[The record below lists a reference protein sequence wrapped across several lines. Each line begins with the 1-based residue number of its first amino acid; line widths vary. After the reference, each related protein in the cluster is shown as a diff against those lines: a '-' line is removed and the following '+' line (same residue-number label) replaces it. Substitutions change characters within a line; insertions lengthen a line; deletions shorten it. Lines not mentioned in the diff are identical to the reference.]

1 MSIVSSLYIGA
12 SGLLSNSLELE
23 VVGDN
28 VANSNTIGFKGS
40 RAAFADVLGDSIMG
54 GSIIGGHGDLGLGVR
69 AQTVQKI
76 FSQGSL
82 TSTGIATD
90 IAVQGPGLFVVD
102 SPNGPLYTR
111 NGQFTLNQDGL
122 LTTLDGLRVQGY
134 PADANGVVATGAA
147 LSDLQLADASSPPL
161 ATANLVMRANL
172 DSQAPVL
179 GLPFDPNDPANTSNF
194 STTMT
199 IYDSMGAAHDIDVHY
214 VNLGGGVWEWHAVTD
229 GANVDGGTPGVPFE
243 FGSGTLDF
251 DGGGN
256 LINVTGSPVT
266 FDPAGLAPAQT
277 IALDMGDP
285 LNGVV
290 GVTQFAAP
298 SATTF
303 LSQDGHTAGTL
314 AGVKIDESGN
324 IIGSFTNGETRTLAQ
339 IAIADFPAPDQL
351 QRVGGNRYRGMADAG
366 EPNIG
371 SPGTGG
377 RGTLVQG
384 ALEQSNVDLA
394 SELIRMI
401 IVQRAFQANS
411 KTLTTADQMVA
422 ELVQI
427 KR

>member
-40 RAAFADVLGDSIMG
+40 RAAFADVLGDT
-54 GSIIGGHGDLGLGVR
+54 IIGGNGQLGLGVR

-76 FSQGSL
+76 FTQGSL

-90 IAVQGPGLFVVD
+90 MAVQGPGLFVVEGPD
-102 SPNGPLYTR
+102 GPLYTR
-111 NGQFTLNQDGL
+111 NGQFTLNQDGH
-122 LTTLDGLRVQGY
+122 LTSLEGLRVQGY
-134 PADANGVVATGAA
+134 VADANGVVTPGTG
-147 LSDLQLADASSPPL
+147 LDDLQLADATSPPL
-161 ATANLVMRANL
+161 ATSNLVIHANL
-172 DSQAPVL
+172 DSQATVL
-179 GLPFDPNDPANTSNF
+179 GVPFDATDPANTSNF

-199 IYDSMGAAHDIDVHY
+199 VYDSLGAAHDIDLHY
-214 VNLGGGVWEWHAVTD
+214 VNLGGGTWEWHAVTD

-243 FGSGTLDF
+243 LGTGTLTF
-251 DGGGN
+251 DGAGN
-256 LINVTGSPVT
+256 LSAVAGNTITLDPTGV
-266 FDPAGLAPAQT
+266 APSQT
-277 IALDMGDP
+277 ITLDMGDP
-285 LNGVV
+285 ATGAV
-290 GVTQFAAP
+290 GITQFAAP
-298 SATTF
+298 SATSF

-314 AGVKIDESGN
+314 AGIKVDENGN
-324 IIGSFTNGETRTLAQ
+324 VIGAFTNGETRTLAQ
-339 IAIADFPAPDQL
+339 VALADFPAPDEL
-351 QRVGGNRYRGMADAG
+351 GRIGGNLYRAFADAG

-371 SPGTGG
+371 APGSGG

-401 IVQRAFQANS
+401 VVQRAFQANS
-411 KTLTTADQMVA
+411 KTLTTADQMAA

>member
-40 RAAFADVLGDSIMG
+40 RAAFAEVLGSTIFG
-54 GSIIGGHGDLGLGVR
+54 GQGDIGRGVR
-69 AQTVQKI
+69 AQAVQKI
-76 FSQGSL
+76 FAQGSL
-82 TSTGIATD
+82 TTTGIATD
-90 IAVQGPGLFVVD
+90 IAIQGPGLFVVD

-122 LTTLDGLRVQGY
+122 LTTLDGLRVQGF
-134 PADANGVVATGAA
+134 PADANGVVATGRA
-147 LSDLQLADASSPPL
+147 LSDLQIGDASSPPL
-161 ATANLVMRANL
+161 ATSNVVVRANL

-179 GLPFDPNDPANTSNF
+179 ALPFDPNDPSNTSNF

-199 IYDSMGAAHDIDVHY
+199 IYDSLGAAHDIDVHY

-229 GANVDGGTPGVPFE
+229 GANVDGGTPGVPLE
-243 FGSGTLDF
+243 FGTGTLSF

-256 LINVTGSPVT
+256 LTGVTGNPVT
-266 FDPAGLAPAQT
+266 FDPAGIAPAQT
-277 IALDMGDP
+277 ITLDMGDP
-285 LNGVV
+285 ATGVV
-290 GVTQFAAP
+290 GITQFAAT
-298 SATTF
+298 SATSF
-303 LSQDGHTAGTL
+303 LSQDGHAAGVL
-314 AGVKIDESGN
+314 AGVKIDDSGN

-339 IAIADFPAPDQL
+339 IAVADFQAPEQL
-351 QRVGGNRYRGMADAG
+351 QRVGNNFYMGVADAG

-371 SPGTGG
+371 TPGTGG
-377 RGTLVQG
+377 RGTLAQG

-401 IVQRAFQANS
+401 VVQRAFQANS
-411 KTLTTADQMVA
+411 KTLTTADQMAA